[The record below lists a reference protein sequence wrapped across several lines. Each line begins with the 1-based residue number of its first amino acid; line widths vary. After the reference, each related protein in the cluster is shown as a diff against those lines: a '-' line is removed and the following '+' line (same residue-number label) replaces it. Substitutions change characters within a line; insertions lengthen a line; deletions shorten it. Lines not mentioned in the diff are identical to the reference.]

1 MQKIV
6 LCIGS
11 YDQSGCSGLIADIKT
26 LMAYRFYAV
35 TIITAITAQNTQRVE
50 GMYPIPLEMIGQQF
64 DTIIED
70 FEISAIKIGLMPYP
84 KAIDLISTLIKGFG
98 LSNIVLDPVIVS
110 STGFAFLKEDAIK
123 SLRDSLVPLVDV
135 LTPNLHEAS
144 VLSGIEI
151 TDTNSMKEAAMKL
164 MELGCKNV
172 IIKGGHFEQRAI
184 DCLYDGSKFNFF
196 DAPKLTTNKTRGTGD
211 TFATIIAIHLAK
223 KQDLYTAIDNAKK
236 FIARAMSH
244 QFKIGSGS
252 EGPLNYHVP
261 I

>member
-35 TIITAITAQNTQRVE
+35 TIITAITSQNTQRVE
-50 GMYPIPLEMIGQQF
+50 GMYPVPLEMIGQQF

-70 FEISAIKIGLMPYP
+70 FEISAVKIGLMPYP
-84 KAIDLISTLIKGFG
+84 KAIELVATLLKGFG
-98 LSNIVLDPVIVS
+98 LSNIVLDPVMAS
-110 STGFAFLKEDAIK
+110 STGFTFLKEDAIQALK
-123 SLRDSLVPLVDV
+123 ENLIPLADV
-135 LTPNLHEAS
+135 LTPNLSEAAI
-144 VLSGIEI
+144 LSGIQI
-151 TDTNSMKEAAMKL
+151 TDTNSMKDAAAKIA
-164 MELGCKNV
+164 ELGCKNV

-196 DAPKLTTNKTRGTGD
+196 DAPKLATNKSRGTGD
-211 TFATIIAIHLAK
+211 TFATIIAVHLAK

-244 QFKIGSGS
+244 QFKIGNGP